1 MTIHVLPEKHVHI
14 SESLLGLGALILSCL
29 TGGPK
34 ELDDIWVA
42 LQKNDAVK
50 RRIHG
55 TVTLDSVVLTIDFL
69 FAIGAVQMSREGVKA
84 NAVD

>member
-1 MTIHVLPEKHVHI
+1 MTIPVLPEKHVNM

-42 LQKNDAVK
+42 LQKDDAV
-50 RRIHG
+50 RHRIHG
-55 TVTLDSVVLTIDFL
+55 TVTLDSAVLAIDFL
-69 FAIGAVQMSREGVKA
+69 FAIGAVQMSREGVVS
-84 NAVD
+84 NAVG